1 MFFFGKR
8 KKQNEQSP
16 FSEPKTDVSIAP
28 RRPTSQPLTE
38 PMTEETL
45 TEPQAEIL
53 KRRRRRAAA
62 PKTRLVGF
70 DASDERVVDL
80 FDGDQAE
87 KIDAGRCKFPVAMV
101 LVSEGPGFG
110 EAFAIQ
116 SGMSQ
121 IGRGE
126 DQAIRLDFGDNA
138 ISRTNHAAIVYDP
151 DTHSFLLGHGGKANI
166 VRLNGKPVVS
176 TSDLTDGDTIEIGE
190 TKMRFVAICSSSFN
204 WSKNNEDDEGS
215 EDDDVAIA

>member
-8 KKQNEQSP
+8 KKQNEDAQSP
-16 FSEPKTDVSIAP
+16 FGQPQTDVSIAP
-28 RRPTSQPLTE
+28 RRPISE
-38 PMTEETL
+38 GISDEVL

-53 KRRRRRAAA
+53 KRRRRRASA
-62 PKTRLVGF
+62 PKTRLVGY
-70 DASDERVVDL
+70 DATDERVVDL
-80 FDGDQAE
+80 FDGDQTE
-87 KIDAGRCKFPVAMV
+87 KADTGRCKFPVAMV
-101 LVSEGPGFG
+101 LIFDGPGTG

-166 VRLNGKPVVS
+166 VRLNGKPVVTTNELS
-176 TSDLTDGDTIEIGE
+176 DGDTIEIGD

-204 WSKNNEDDEGS
+204 WSKTNDDDEGS
-215 EDDDVAIA
+215 DDDVAIA

>member
-8 KKQNEQSP
+8 KKQNEQAP
-16 FSEPKTDVSIAP
+16 FSEKKTDVSIAP
-28 RRPTSQPLTE
+28 RRPASEDVNPE
-38 PMTEETL
+38 VL

-87 KIDAGRCKFPVAMV
+87 KADTGRCKYPVAMV
-101 LVSEGPGFG
+101 LVFEGPGHG

-166 VRLNGKPVVS
+166 VRLNGKPVVA
-176 TSDLTDGDTIEIGE
+176 TSELTDGDTIEIGE
-190 TKMRFVAICSSSFN
+190 TKMRFVAICTSSFN
-204 WSKNNEDDEGS
+204 WSKTNDDDEGS
-215 EDDDVAIA
+215 DDDVAIA